1 VRGKTFGAAA
11 QFAVGG
17 RIELLK
23 IEEEVNKAIVRKM
36 GMTRKRI

>member
-1 VRGKTFGAAA
+1 MRGKAFRAGA

-23 IEEEVNKAIVRKM
+23 SGEEVN
-36 GMTRKRI
+36 G